1 MVRIKQI
8 PIHLVDQHFKRKIR
22 TMKLKKI
29 EKEDIIFNK
38 PLRFRPGNDALR
50 NIRRYQRNDEFLI
63 RKIPFQRFIKDIS
76 PGININLRF
85 QCSAV
90 LALLKASESY
100 LIKLFEDA
108 KLCAIHAKRV
118 TVIPKDI
125 RLSCRLRKN

>member
-8 PIHLVDQHFKRKIR
+8 PIRLVDEH
-22 TMKLKKI
+22 LKKEVRRI
-29 EKEDIIFNK
+29 KMKKILKVDHTLNK
-38 PLRFRPGNDALR
+38 PVRFRPGSDALR
-50 NIRRYQRNDEFLI
+50 YIRRYHTKDDLLI
-63 RKIPFQRFIKDIS
+63 RKIPFQRFIKEIS
-76 PGININLRF
+76 PGINTNLRF

-90 LALLKASESY
+90 LALLTASESY

-108 KLCAIHAKRV
+108 NLCAIHAKRL